1 MTALRFSNLISPMLL
16 AALALSAA
24 PAIAEVYVQCP
35 GDINGDA
42 IPDGPPPP
50 GVAGPVKCKHLA
62 GGDGFAMMANGDRKY
77 IFSFSDV
84 TGIPEA
90 DVIDTAAV
98 GANLPAPSIIVDEGD
113 KLYLTLSNVGLVI
126 RPDLFD
132 PHSVHYHGFP
142 NAASAFDGLP
152 ETSIVINPGASLTYF
167 YANVEP
173 GTYLYHCHVEATEHM
188 QMGMLGNLYV
198 HAARD
203 KQVYGGTRHFA
214 YNDDDDS
221 TEYNVEFALQLG
233 SMDREFHDL
242 HEAVQP
248 LPFALMQDDY
258 PMINGRGYP
267 DTVKT
272 VLFDNGDGKQTQ
284 KVSSLVTAAP
294 GQKILIRLS
303 NLSVTQFFTFASQLP
318 MRVVGRG
325 ARILRGPY
333 DAAYPLRGP
342 DSDLAS
348 HTNGGNGNDLYY
360 TVNSVT
366 LGGGE
371 AMDLLIDTAG
381 LSSGDTY
388 VLYAADLY
396 QLSNDDEDFGGMMTE
411 IHIQ

>member
-62 GGDGFAMMANGDRKY
+62 GGDGYAMMANGDRKY

-188 QMGMLGNLYV
+188 QMGMVGSL
-198 HAARD
+198 H
-203 KQVYGGTRHFA
+203 VYPRQDRCGTGGRPACPAGVTAGLRYA
-214 YNDDDDS
+214 YNDGDGS
-221 TEYNVEFALQLG
+221 TRFDVEVPILMSSF
-233 SMDREFHDL
+233 DPTFHDASF
-242 HEAVQP
+242 HVQP
-248 LPFALMQDDY
+248 LPFADMRDQYFLL
-258 PMINGRGYP
+258 NGRGYP
-267 DTVKT
+267 DTVVT
-272 VLFDNGDGKQTQ
+272 GPFAAPAVDPDGAPLDGKASQP
-284 KVSSLVTAAP
+284 VSSRITATA
-294 GQKILIRLS
+294 GQRVLLRIA
-303 NLSVTQFFTFASQLP
+303 NLSVTDYATIGTIGIP
-318 MRVVGRG
+318 MRVI
-325 ARILRGPY
+325 AR
-333 DAAYPLRGP
+333 DARL
-342 DSDLAS
+342 LQ
-348 HTNGGNGNDLYY
+348 GGDGTKQYY
-360 TVNSVT
+360 TTNSVT

-371 AMDLLIDTAG
+371 SADVILDTTGVSAG
-381 LSSGDTY
+381 RY
-388 VLYAADLY
+388 FLYTTNLNRLANAAE
-396 QLSNDDEDFGGMMTE
+396 NFGGQMTE
-411 IHIQ
+411 IRVN